1 MKALDGVDTVI
12 HTAGVVSYGVFP
24 DHDRMQRVN
33 VDGKVPAVSLE
44 WFRFHL
50 CGFVLWTRAVVLFL
64 IMICLC

>member
-33 VDGKVPAVSLE
+33 VDGRVPAMSL
-44 WFRFHL
+44 
-50 CGFVLWTRAVVLFL
+50 VA
-64 IMICLC
+64 